1 MKIDLNNLYIASLH
15 MLEGY
20 RNNHT
25 KYVSSK
31 FKNIVVYRDL
41 FGNFFDFV
49 TGKRYKTSNDLDCY
63 YKIGTIFIKL
73 QDGLIPLTKVIT
85 FEEYKMSKS
94 KILQKVKS
102 SNIK

>member
-20 RNNHT
+20 TNNYT
-25 KYVSSK
+25 KYVSSE
-31 FKNIVVYRDL
+31 FKNIVAYRDL
-41 FGNFFDFV
+41 FGNFFDFA

-63 YKIGTIFIKL
+63 YKIGTIFIEL
-73 QDGLIPLTKVIT
+73 RDGLIPLTRAIT
-85 FEEYKMSKS
+85 FEEAKMSRK
-94 KILQKVKS
+94 KILEKIKS